1 MFWTRLA
8 SGVVL
13 VILSIVTLYFGGL
26 VTLGVTAVLSL
37 IGIFEL
43 CRVYKIEKKAP
54 AIAAYI
60 WTILYYLLLGF
71 DLQKWVM
78 PLLIVYLLVVLAIY
92 VFAFPKFHDK
102 ETIPKKEYIMK
113 KMEEYGKS
121 LTQLLDFDI
130 QMNKSKL
137 DEEEIIY

>member
-78 PLLIVYLLVVLAIY
+78 PLRLCTFWWFWQSMYLPSLSSMTRKQWPHFSLS
-92 VFAFPKFHDK
+92 
-102 ETIPKKEYIMK
+102 IM
-113 KMEEYGKS
+113 
-121 LTQLLDFDI
+121 
-130 QMNKSKL
+130 
-137 DEEEIIY
+137 